1 MNNDLFNKN
10 NNLINHEKTIND
22 SNYLNSENKISSSEI
37 FEEGNKELKNNPNIF
52 ENNLEKNLE
61 KTSEKNLEKNSE
73 KNSEK
78 NLDKNL
84 DKNSE
89 KNFSK
94 KIVKMSFEE
103 SMARLDKIVE
113 ILSSQKNNLEEM
125 IQLYEEATILKEHCD
140 KRLSDAKMKIEH
152 INKKN
157 NDQ

>member
-10 NNLINHEKTIND
+10 NNLINHEKTTND

-73 KNSEK
+73 
-78 NLDKNL
+78 
-84 DKNSE
+84 KNSE

>member
-22 SNYLNSENKISSSEI
+22 SNYLNSENKISPSEI
-37 FEEGNKELKNNPNIF
+37 SAEGNKELKNNSNFF

-78 NLDKNL
+78 N
-84 DKNSE
+84 
-89 KNFSK
+89 FSK
-94 KIVKMSFEE
+94 KIIKMSFEE

>member
-10 NNLINHEKTIND
+10 NNLINPEKTIND
-22 SNYLNSENKISSSEI
+22 SSYLNSENKISSSEI

-61 KTSEKNLEKNSE
+61 KTSDKNLEKNLEKNSE

-84 DKNSE
+84 
-89 KNFSK
+89 SK

>member
-37 FEEGNKELKNNPNIF
+37 SQEGNKELKNNPNIF

-73 KNSEK
+73 
-78 NLDKNL
+78 
-84 DKNSE
+84 KNSE

>member
-10 NNLINHEKTIND
+10 NNLINPEKTIND
-22 SNYLNSENKISSSEI
+22 SSYLNSENKISSSEI
-37 FEEGNKELKNNPNIF
+37 FEEGNKEPKNNPNIF

-78 NLDKNL
+78 NL
-84 DKNSE
+84 
-89 KNFSK
+89 SK

>member
-10 NNLINHEKTIND
+10 NNLINPEKTIND
-22 SNYLNSENKISSSEI
+22 SSYLNSENKISSSEI
-37 FEEGNKELKNNPNIF
+37 FEEDNKELKNNPNIF

-84 DKNSE
+84 
-89 KNFSK
+89 SK
-94 KIVKMSFEE
+94 KIVKMTFEE

>member
-10 NNLINHEKTIND
+10 NNLINPEKTIND
-22 SNYLNSENKISSSEI
+22 SNHLNSENKISSSEI
-37 FEEGNKELKNNPNIF
+37 FEEDNKELKNNPNIF

-84 DKNSE
+84 
-89 KNFSK
+89 SK

>member
-10 NNLINHEKTIND
+10 NNLINPEKTIND
-22 SNYLNSENKISSSEI
+22 SNHLNSENKISSSEI
-37 FEEGNKELKNNPNIF
+37 FEEDNKELKNNPNIF

-61 KTSEKNLEKNSE
+61 KTSEKNLEKNLEKNSE

-84 DKNSE
+84 
-89 KNFSK
+89 SK

>member
-10 NNLINHEKTIND
+10 NNLINPEKTIND
-22 SNYLNSENKISSSEI
+22 SNHLNSENKISSSEI

-84 DKNSE
+84 
-89 KNFSK
+89 SK

>member
-22 SNYLNSENKISSSEI
+22 SNYLNSENKISPSEI
-37 FEEGNKELKNNPNIF
+37 SAEGNKELKNNSNFF

-73 KNSEK
+73 KN
-78 NLDKNL
+78 LDKNL

-94 KIVKMSFEE
+94 KIIKMSFEE

>member
-10 NNLINHEKTIND
+10 NNLINPEKSISD

-84 DKNSE
+84 
-89 KNFSK
+89 SK
-94 KIVKMSFEE
+94 KIVKMTFEE

>member
-10 NNLINHEKTIND
+10 NNLNNHEKTIND
-22 SNYLNSENKISSSEI
+22 SNYLNSENKISSNEI
-37 FEEGNKELKNNPNIF
+37 SAEGNKELKNNPNFF

-61 KTSEKNLEKNSE
+61 KT
-73 KNSEK
+73 SEK

-113 ILSSQKNNLEEM
+113 ILSSQKLNESQRLVH
-125 IQLYEEATILKEHCD
+125 QLMD
-140 KRLSDAKMKIEH
+140 
-152 INKKN
+152 
-157 NDQ
+157 

>member
-22 SNYLNSENKISSSEI
+22 SNYLNSENKISPSEI
-37 FEEGNKELKNNPNIF
+37 SAEGNKELKNNSNFF

-61 KTSEKNLEKNSE
+61 KTSEKNLE

>member
-10 NNLINHEKTIND
+10 NNLINPEKTIND
-22 SNYLNSENKISSSEI
+22 SNHLNSENKISSSEI
-37 FEEGNKELKNNPNIF
+37 FEEDNKELKNNPNIF

-61 KTSEKNLEKNSE
+61 KTSEKNLEKNLEKNSE

-78 NLDKNL
+78 NL
-84 DKNSE
+84 
-89 KNFSK
+89 SK